1 METSHRTRRLRTGW
15 LVFAG
20 LAVLTAIEYVLSLSL
35 RPNTPY
41 LAVTALVKAGLI
53 VAYFM
58 HVAQLWRAEGGH
70 E

>member
-1 METSHRTRRLRTGW
+1 METADRNRRLRTGW
-15 LVFAG
+15 LVFIG
-20 LAVLTAIEYVLSLSL
+20 LAVLTAIEFVLSLAV

-58 HVAQLWRAEGGH
+58 HVAQLWRPEGGH